1 MGQTEDQK
9 VVPSDTKDQKAVA
22 SHPAEQK
29 VEDSQTKDQKVE
41 KLQTDQKVA
50 LSQPFVPGYVEREDT
65 TDSEVENA
73 PDSIESNKKEEIR
86 FDKAT
91 LIKSINDAASR
102 KVKETTKEEDKT
114 PEKSASS
121 GKTAE
126 ERKKILLDM
135 KEK

>member
-9 VVPSDTKDQKAVA
+9 VVPSETKDQKAAA

-41 KLQTDQKVA
+41 KSQTDQKVP

-73 PDSIESNKKEEIR
+73 PDSIESSKKEEIR

-121 GKTAE
+121 SGKTAE
-126 ERKKILLDM
+126 ERKKILLD
-135 KEK
+135 

>member
-1 MGQTEDQK
+1 MG
-9 VVPSDTKDQKAVA
+9 
-22 SHPAEQK
+22 
-29 VEDSQTKDQKVE
+29 
-41 KLQTDQKVA
+41 
-50 LSQPFVPGYVEREDT
+50 EREDT

-102 KVKETTKEEDKT
+102 KVKETTKDEDKT
-114 PEKSASS
+114 PEKSASSS

-135 KEK
+135 KEKEAEEIKRVKEQTTKKALQ